1 MGDILWM
8 QLKGKIGRVLKDC
21 QNESFRELGPSQNFK
36 FSFRLYC
43 CVALTE
49 TKQLPQVLQIFD
61 DRNAQN
67 LIFWFSRFRSLW
79 VLRFQKFLNRTK
91 CHNSRTISPFNFK
104 FGLRLDGLPVDLKSR
119 ACLDDVRGVIKKI
132 LKSYLKEVKMLI
144 CLNHP
149 LIINKS
155 MF

>member
-43 CVALTE
+43 CVARTE

-104 FGLRLDGLPVDLKSR
+104 FGLRLDGLPPSGSKIKSVSWWR
-119 ACLDDVRGVIKKI
+119 QGCYQKI
-132 LKSYLKEVKMLI
+132 FQKLSKRSKNVSLL
-144 CLNHP
+144 
-149 LIINKS
+149 
-155 MF
+155 